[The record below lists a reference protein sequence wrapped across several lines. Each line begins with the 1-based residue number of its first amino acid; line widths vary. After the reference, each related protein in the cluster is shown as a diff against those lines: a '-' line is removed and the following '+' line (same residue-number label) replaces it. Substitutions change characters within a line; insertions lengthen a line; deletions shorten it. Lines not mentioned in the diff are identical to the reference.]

1 MPFSACAAGRLVPRC
16 DAPMSA
22 PCTVRPYV
30 ESDWSE
36 LLAAVTESSQRL
48 IPWMPWCHPGYSEQE
63 ARAWIR
69 TTIDG
74 HATQTM
80 FDFAVF
86 DAQGR
91 FSGACG
97 INQIRGT
104 DRCANLGYWIR
115 SSACNRG
122 LASVATQLVVRWAFT
137 NTNLHRLEILAA
149 VTNTASQRVALKV
162 NAHFEGKLRGRMM
175 LAGVPTDA
183 YLYSIV
189 RGDVDLGASNV

>member
-1 MPFSACAAGRLVPRC
+1 MP
-16 DAPMSA
+16 A

-30 ESDWSE
+30 EADWPE
-36 LLAAVTESSQRL
+36 LYAAVKESEQELGR
-48 IPWMPWCHPGYSEQE
+48 WMPWCHAGYSEQE
-63 ARAWIR
+63 ARHWIH
-69 TTIDG
+69 TTIEG

-80 FDFAVF
+80 FDFGVF

-91 FSGACG
+91 FAGGCG

-122 LASVATQLVVRWAFT
+122 LASAATQLVARWAFT
-137 NTNLHRLEILAA
+137 HTDIHRLEILMA
-149 VTNTASQRVALKV
+149 VTNAASQRVAQKV
-162 NAHFEGKLRGRMM
+162 NAHFEGRLRERIV
-175 LAGVPTDA
+175 LADVPTDA

-189 RGDVDLGASNV
+189 RGDVDLTPSNV